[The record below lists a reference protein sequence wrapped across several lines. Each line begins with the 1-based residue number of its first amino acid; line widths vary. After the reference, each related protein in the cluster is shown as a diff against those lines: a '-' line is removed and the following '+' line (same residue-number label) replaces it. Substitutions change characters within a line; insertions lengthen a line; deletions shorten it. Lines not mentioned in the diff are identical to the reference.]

1 MSARQEK
8 LTYEQILDSS
18 IHSIIA
24 IDAARRIVFIS
35 QKAAE
40 ILKFDKRKNIGSDIL
55 DLLPMTG
62 KLFIKC
68 METNEPQSGHHILPN
83 GSSLVANVT
92 NIINDTRVLGAIC
105 TFEDKLE
112 SELIATKLKS
122 YKQLNEQLNSI
133 FQSASD
139 GIWVC
144 DGQGKIIN
152 INSASEKLFGINRN
166 AIIGKNVAEIV
177 KRGVFEKSITLE
189 VLRTKQEISIVQYA
203 KKTKRYLLVTATP
216 VFDKKGNIILVVNNE
231 RDMTRMHA
239 IQEQLEQTLMVTEKL
254 KDKIAQLSMQDMKGY
269 KIVAESK
276 QMIHVLNA
284 ALKFAHFDISN
295 ILILGES
302 GTGKG
307 LLAKFIHKT
316 SNRAKKPFIHINC
329 GALPESLLEAELFGY
344 ERGAFTGARE
354 QGKVGLFELAHE
366 GTLFLDEIG
375 DLPMPL
381 QAKILKYL
389 DDYEVMRLG
398 GTKFRK
404 IDCTIITATNR
415 DLESLTKMGDF
426 RKDLFYRLNTF
437 PIRIPPL
444 RERPED
450 IFELAK
456 YFLEK
461 YNKAYKLKKRITQ
474 GSLKALQFYPFPG
487 NVRELE
493 SIIKQALVMSGKNE
507 LDLFIMRS
515 LDAGLEKETSSGS
528 EKKHQLSLTEKVFNV
543 ERGILKNAM
552 VVCKS
557 TREMASYL
565 RISQPTIVRKMKKH
579 SLSHVAMQ

>member
-1 MSARQEK
+1 
-8 LTYEQILDSS
+8 
-18 IHSIIA
+18 
-24 IDAARRIVFIS
+24 
-35 QKAAE
+35 
-40 ILKFDKRKNIGSDIL
+40 
-55 DLLPMTG
+55 
-62 KLFIKC
+62 
-68 METNEPQSGHHILPN
+68 
-83 GSSLVANVT
+83 
-92 NIINDTRVLGAIC
+92 
-105 TFEDKLE
+105 
-112 SELIATKLKS
+112 
-122 YKQLNEQLNSI
+122 
-133 FQSASD
+133 
-139 GIWVC
+139 
-144 DGQGKIIN
+144 
-152 INSASEKLFGINRN
+152 
-166 AIIGKNVAEIV
+166 
-177 KRGVFEKSITLE
+177 
-189 VLRTKQEISIVQYA
+189 
-203 KKTKRYLLVTATP
+203 
-216 VFDKKGNIILVVNNE
+216 
-231 RDMTRMHA
+231 
-239 IQEQLEQTLMVTEKL
+239 
-254 KDKIAQLSMQDMKGY
+254 
-269 KIVAESK
+269 
-276 QMIHVLNA
+276 MIHVLNA
-284 ALKFAHFDISN
+284 AFKFAHFDISN

-316 SNRAKKPFIHINC
+316 SNRAKRPFIHINC

-344 ERGAFTGARE
+344 ERGAFTDARE

-450 IFELAK
+450 IFELAN

-461 YNKAYKLKKRITQ
+461 YNKVYKLKKRITQ
-474 GSLKALQFYPFPG
+474 GSLKALQSYPFPG

-507 LDLFIMRS
+507 LNLFIMRS
-515 LDAGLEKETSSGS
+515 LDAGLEKETSSVS
-528 EKKHQLSLTEKVFNV
+528 EKKHQLSLTEKVLNV

-565 RISQPTIVRKMKKH
+565 RISQPTIVRKMKKYG
-579 SLSHVAMQ
+579 LSR

>member
-1 MSARQEK
+1 MSSRQEK

-40 ILKFDKRKNIGSDIL
+40 ILKLDKRKNIGSDIL

-68 METNEPQSGHHILPN
+68 LETNEPQSGRHILPN
-83 GSSLVANVT
+83 GSDLIANVT
-92 NIINDTRVLGAIC
+92 NIINNNRVLGAIC

-152 INSASEKLFGINRN
+152 INRASESLFGINGKS
-166 AIIGKNVAEIV
+166 IIGKNVGEVV

-189 VLRTKQEISIVQYA
+189 VLRTKQEVSVVQYA

-216 VFDKKGNIILVVNNE
+216 VFDKEGNIILVINNE
-231 RDMTRMHA
+231 RDMTQMRA
-239 IQEQLEQTLMVTEKL
+239 IQEQLEESLMVTEKL

-284 ALKFAHFDISN
+284 AFKFAHFDISN

-316 SNRAKKPFIHINC
+316 SNRAKRPFIHINC

-344 ERGAFTGARE
+344 ERGAFTDARE

-450 IFELAK
+450 IFELAN

-461 YNKAYKLKKRITQ
+461 YNKVYKLKKRITQ
-474 GSLKALQFYPFPG
+474 GSLKALQSYPFPG

-507 LDLFIMRS
+507 LNLFIMRS
-515 LDAGLEKETSSGS
+515 LDAGLEKETSSVS
-528 EKKHQLSLTEKVFNV
+528 EKKHQLSLTEKVLNV

-565 RISQPTIVRKMKKH
+565 RISQPTIVRKMKKYG
-579 SLSHVAMQ
+579 LSR

>member
-1 MSARQEK
+1 MPSRQEK
-8 LTYEQILDSS
+8 LTYEQILESS

-24 IDAARRIVFIS
+24 IDAVRRIVFIS

-40 ILKFDKRKNIGSDIL
+40 ILKLDKRKNIGSDIL

-68 METNEPQSGHHILPN
+68 LETNEPQSGRHILPN
-83 GSSLVANVT
+83 GSDLIANVT
-92 NIINDTRVLGAIC
+92 NIINGNRVLGAIC
-105 TFEDKLE
+105 TFEYKLG
-112 SELIATKLKS
+112 SKLIATRLKS
-122 YKQLNEQLNSI
+122 YKHLNDQLNHIL
-133 FQSASD
+133 QSSSD

-152 INSASEKLFGINRN
+152 INRASERLFGINRKSV
-166 AIIGKNVAEIV
+166 IGKNVAEIV

-189 VLRTKQEISIVQYA
+189 VLRTKQEVSIVQYA

-231 RDMTRMHA
+231 RDMTQMRA
-239 IQEQLEQTLMVTEKL
+239 IQEQLEQSLMVTEKL
-254 KDKIAQLSMQDMKGY
+254 KDKIAQLSMLDMKGH

-276 QMIHVLNA
+276 QTIHVLNA

-307 LLAKFIHKT
+307 LLAKFIHKN
-316 SNRAKKPFIHINC
+316 SNRGKKPFIHINC

-375 DLPMPL
+375 DLPLSL
-381 QAKILKYL
+381 QAKLLKYL

-398 GTKFRK
+398 GTKFMK

-415 DLESLTKMGDF
+415 NLESLIKTGEF

-437 PIRIPPL
+437 PIRIAPL

-450 IFELAK
+450 IFELAN

-461 YNKAYKLKKRITQ
+461 YNKAYKLKKRMTR
-474 GSLKALQFYPFPG
+474 GSLKALQSYPFPG

-493 SIIKQALVMSGKNE
+493 NIIKQALVMSGKNE
-507 LDLFIMRS
+507 LDLYIMRS
-515 LDAGLEKETSSGS
+515 LDAGLGKETSSGS
-528 EKKHQLSLTEKVFNV
+528 EKKHQLSLTGKVLNV

-557 TREMASYL
+557 TR
-565 RISQPTIVRKMKKH
+565 RWPVI
-579 SLSHVAMQ
+579 